1 MVVDVLVAFK
11 KGFGAGES
19 CCSVLQPCVVIV
31 KEEKRKRG
39 DRESVRVCVCDV
51 VTLVLLWLFWS
62 TFLPV

>member
-39 DRESVRVCVCDV
+39 DRESVRVCVCASDN
-51 VTLVLLWLFWS
+51 
-62 TFLPV
+62 